1 MYLVIS
7 TLPHVC
13 SILPLIK
20 YYKTYAFGYINI
32 IVLSTILSI
41 LYHTFEE
48 SNYTLTIIDYVC
60 AGLWVVYDI
69 YMGYTFTNRKTIQKI
84 IFVNTLSFLINIL
97 IPYNLYYPLNHSI
110 WHLLN
115 AYKCYYVSNQIRF
128 GIADRI
134 VYASQRPTHFKQI
147 PLL

>member
-7 TLPHVC
+7 TLPHIC
-13 SILPLIK
+13 SIFPLIK
-20 YYKTYAFGYINI
+20 YYKTYTFGYINI
-32 IVLSTILSI
+32 ILLSTLLSV

-48 SNYTLTIIDYVC
+48 SNYTLTAIDYLC

-69 YMGYTFTNRKTIQKI
+69 FMGYTYTNRKTTQKI
-84 IFVNTLSFLINIL
+84 ILVNSASFLINIL
-97 IPYNLYYPLNHSI
+97 IPYNIYYPLNHSV

-115 AYKCYYVSNQIRF
+115 ASKCYYVSSHISS
-128 GIADRI
+128 GIADW